1 MMTAAS
7 APRSTPARR
16 EGALPRLAAAIAIAL
31 LAAVPARANAQ
42 VNPDTVRA
50 GVFDLGKMWTFEYAP
65 AQYFSETYG
74 FTADSAWFARARL
87 AALRIPGCSAG
98 FVSPNGLIVTNHHC
112 VRGTVNQLSRR
123 GETLLDSG
131 FVARTLDEERR
142 IPGYYAD
149 QLLAALDVTA
159 EMDAAVA
166 AAQGDAARAQVRR
179 DASTAIQARLRQQ
192 YLQPGDSLW
201 VQIVPLYN
209 GARTSAYVFRRYTD
223 IRLVVAAELAMAN
236 FGGDWDNF
244 TYPRYDLDFAVLRA
258 YGPDGQPART
268 PAYFTWG
275 SDGVRPGDVVFVIG
289 NPGATRRLTTMSQLE
304 YQRDVTLPIQGRFL
318 GSRIAALRAFREQIR
333 DEDYRRNLLV
343 QILGLSNSWKPI
355 GGRLEGLNDAVI
367 MARRRDIEHNLQDS
381 IRARSDLRSRY
392 GNLFDRMTDLQRQR
406 RRYAT
411 PAAAFSQ
418 LVNASAG
425 SATLQLAYWVYR
437 VQNGPADSVAAFRQR
452 LMRVAARPRALEQRF
467 LALALE
473 DVGRAYGPNHAF
485 TRAALGGRTPAE
497 AAEALLA
504 ATTLTDTA
512 GVRRAAAGEL
522 ADDPAMRLVAGWMPT
537 ILEAERET
545 ARIGAAESELAADLG
560 RARFAVFGSAVPP
573 DGSFSPRIADGVVQG
588 YEYNGTL
595 APPITTFFGM
605 YDRFRSHGVGT
616 DWDMPYRWR
625 TPPAGLDLGTP
636 LNFVSTADSYGGNS
650 GSPAVTKDLRLVG
663 LNFDRNI
670 NGLVRDY
677 IYLPERGR
685 NVMVDARAIQAA
697 LDVVYDAD
705 RIVQELL
712 TGRLFRTEAEAD
724 AGR

>member
-1 MMTAAS
+1 MHRLPLLPFLLLLA
-7 APRSTPARR
+7 TPA
-16 EGALPRLAAAIAIAL
+16 AAQT
-31 LAAVPARANAQ
+31 VH
-42 VNPDTVRA
+42 PDTVRA

-74 FTADSAWFARARL
+74 FAADSAWFARARL
-87 AALRIPGCSAG
+87 AALRIGGCSAG

-123 GETLLDSG
+123 GENLLDSG
-131 FVARTLDEERR
+131 FVARTLEDERR
-142 IPGYYAD
+142 IPGFYAD
-149 QLLAALDVTA
+149 QLLAALDVTP
-159 EMDAAVA
+159 EMDAALA
-166 AAQGDAARAQVRR
+166 PARDDAARAQARR
-179 DASTAIQARLRQQ
+179 DASAAIQARLRQQ
-192 YLQPGDSLW
+192 YQQPGDSIW
-201 VQIVPLYN
+201 VQVVALYS
-209 GARTSAYVFRRYTD
+209 GGRTSAYVFHRYTD
-223 IRLVVAAELAMAN
+223 VRLVVAVELAVAN

-258 YGPDGQPART
+258 YGPDGQPMRS
-268 PAYFTWG
+268 PNYFGWG
-275 SDGVRPGDVVFVIG
+275 SDGVRTGDVVFVIG

-304 YQRDVTLPIQGRFL
+304 YQRDVALPIQGRFL
-318 GSRIAALRAFREQIR
+318 ASRIAALRAFRDESR
-333 DEDYRRNLLV
+333 DENLRRNLLV
-343 QILGLSNSWKPI
+343 QILGLSNAWKPI

-367 MARRRDIEHNLQDS
+367 MARRRDIERTLQDS
-381 IRARSDLRSRY
+381 IRARADLRPRY
-392 GNLFDRMTDLQRQR
+392 SGLFDRMADLQRQR

-411 PAAAFSQ
+411 PLAAFSQ
-418 LVNASAG
+418 LTNMSAG
-425 SATLQLAYWVYR
+425 SAVLQLAYWTYR
-437 VQNGPADSVAAFRQR
+437 VQNGPADSVAGFRQR
-452 LMRVAARPRALEQRF
+452 LARVTARPRDLEARL

-473 DVGRAYGPNHAF
+473 DVARAYGANHAF
-485 TRAALGGRTPAE
+485 TRAALGGRTSEA
-497 AAEALLA
+497 AAEALLT
-504 ATTLTDTA
+504 ATVLTDTA
-512 GVRRAAAGEL
+512 GVRPAVGEVP
-522 ADDPAMRLVAGWMPT
+522 DDPAVRLVAGWMPT

-545 ARIGAAESELAADLG
+545 ARIGVAEAELAADLG

-573 DGSFSPRIADGVVQG
+573 DGTGSPRIADGVVQG

-595 APPITTFFGM
+595 AAPVTTFFGM
-605 YDRFRSHGVGT
+605 YDRFRSHGAGT
-616 DWDMPYRWR
+616 DWDLPYRWR

>member
-1 MMTAAS
+1 M
-7 APRSTPARR
+7 PCFVRSVRTCVA
-16 EGALPRLAAAIAIAL
+16 GALAL
-31 LAAVPARANAQ
+31 LAALAAPAAAQ
-42 VNPDTVRA
+42 TVNPDTIRA
-50 GVFDLGKMWTFEYAP
+50 GRFDLGKMWTFENPP

-74 FTADSAWFARARL
+74 FAADSAWFARARL
-87 AALRIPGCSAG
+87 AALRIPGCSAS
-98 FVSPNGLIVTNHHC
+98 FVSPNGLMATNHHC

-131 FVARTLDEERR
+131 FVARTMEEERR

-149 QLLAALDVTA
+149 QLLAVVDVTA
-159 EMDAAVA
+159 EADAAVA
-166 AAQGDAARAQVRR
+166 SARDEAARTQARR
-179 DASTAIQARLRQQ
+179 DASSAIQARLRPQFA
-192 YLQPGDSLW
+192 QPGDSVW
-201 VQIVPLYN
+201 VQVMPLYN

-268 PAYFTWG
+268 PDYFGWG
-275 SDGVRPGDVVFVIG
+275 SDGVRAGDVVFVIG

-304 YQRDVTLPIQGRFL
+304 TQRDVTLPIQGRFL
-318 GSRIAALRAFREQIR
+318 ASRIAALRSFREDSR
-333 DEDYRRNLLV
+333 DEDERRNLLV
-343 QILGLSNSWKPI
+343 QILGLANSWKPI
-355 GGRLEGLNDAVI
+355 GGRLEGLNDAGV
-367 MARRRDIEHNLQDS
+367 MARRRDIERTLQDS
-381 IRARSDLRSRY
+381 IRARPDLRPRY
-392 GNLFDRMTDLQRQR
+392 SSLFDRMADLQRQR
-406 RRYAT
+406 RRFAT
-411 PAAAFSQ
+411 ALAAFSQ
-418 LVNASAG
+418 LTSGSAG
-425 SATLQLAYWVYR
+425 SATLQLGYWTYR
-437 VQNGPADSVAAFRQR
+437 VQNGPADSVAAFRTR
-452 LMRVAARPRALEQRF
+452 LARVRAVPRTLETRF

-473 DVGRAYGPNHAF
+473 DVARAYGPNHAF
-485 TRAALGGRTPAE
+485 SRAALGGRTPPE
-497 AAEALLA
+497 AAEALLS
-504 ATTLTDTA
+504 ATALVDTA

-522 ADDPAMRLVAGWMPT
+522 SDDPAVRLVAGWMPT
-537 ILEAERET
+537 ILEAERES
-545 ARIGAAESELAADLG
+545 ARIGALEAELAADLG
-560 RARFAVFGSAVPP
+560 RVRFAVFGSAVPP

-595 APPITTFFGM
+595 AAPITTFFGM

-650 GSPAVTKDLRLVG
+650 GSPAVTKELRLVG

-685 NVMVDARAIQAA
+685 NVMVDVRAIQAS
-697 LDVVYDAD
+697 LDKVYGAH
-705 RIVQELL
+705 RVLQELL